1 MFTGIVEA
9 MGTVT
14 SVAED
19 GARSQL
25 TISTPG
31 WGADLQHGES
41 IAVDGVCLTVAK
53 HTGDEWIAD
62 VMRITRELT
71 TLGSVQP
78 GARVNLERAM
88 RADGRFGGHILQ
100 GHVDGIATLVAR
112 DSQPDWDDLTFE
124 IPEHLA
130 RYVVAKGSIALN
142 GTSLTVAGRG
152 RPACHRV
159 ADPDDAGGDHLRRA
173 RGGRPGERRGRRH
186 RQARRAPAAG
196 ASMSDPIVELVERA
210 LEDLKQGK
218 PVLVSDSRDRE
229 NEADFILS
237 AERATVEWIAWGIR
251 HSSGY
256 LCAPMPSE
264 KADALHLP
272 LMVPRSED
280 PRRTAYTVSVDAAS
294 GITTGI
300 SAADRHRTLQV
311 LARPDAKPEDVIRPG
326 HVLPLRAVA
335 GGVLHRPGH
344 TEAAVDLCRLA
355 GLEPVGVIAELVN
368 DDGTMMRQGDASQ
381 LAQKEGLVLMTI
393 ADLIH
398 YRRAKNDVP
407 EPVEP
412 QPHRVALD
420 GEARLPT
427 QYGEFTIKGFR
438 DERTGDQHVVLWRA
452 PVEGVVPIVR
462 VHSECLTGDAFGSV
476 RCECGPQLHAAMER
490 VAQEGGAVI
499 YLTGHE
505 GRGIGILHKIQAYAL
520 QDAGRDTVDANT
532 DLGLPVDRREY
543 GAAAAI
549 LHQLGLQ
556 RIRLLTNNPAKV
568 EGLRASGIDV
578 AERVALHVGAH
589 PENEAYRLAKIERMG
604 HIKGDDE

>member
-1 MFTGIVEA
+1 MT
-9 MGTVT
+9 
-14 SVAED
+14 
-19 GARSQL
+19 
-25 TISTPG
+25 
-31 WGADLQHGES
+31 
-41 IAVDGVCLTVAK
+41 
-53 HTGDEWIAD
+53 
-62 VMRITRELT
+62 
-71 TLGSVQP
+71 
-78 GARVNLERAM
+78 
-88 RADGRFGGHILQ
+88 
-100 GHVDGIATLVAR
+100 
-112 DSQPDWDDLTFE
+112 
-124 IPEHLA
+124 
-130 RYVVAKGSIALN
+130 
-142 GTSLTVAGRG
+142 
-152 RPACHRV
+152 
-159 ADPDDAGGDHLRRA
+159 DPV
-173 RGGRPGERRGRRH
+173 
-186 RQARRAPAAG
+186 
-196 ASMSDPIVELVERA
+196 VELVERA
-210 LEDLKQGK
+210 LADLAEGK

-229 NEADFILS
+229 NEADFIMS
-237 AERATVEWIAWGIR
+237 AERTTVEWVAWGIR

-256 LCAPMPSE
+256 LCAPMPGE

-280 PRRTAYTVSVDAAS
+280 PRRTAYTVSVDAAT
-294 GITTGI
+294 GISTGI

-311 LARPDAKPEDVIRPG
+311 LAQPNTTPEDIIRPG

-368 DDGTMMRQGDASQ
+368 DDGTMMRQGDASL
-381 LAQKEGLVLMTI
+381 LAHKEGLVLMTI

-398 YRRAKNDVP
+398 YRRMKNDVP
-407 EPVEP
+407 EPAKP
-412 QPHRVALD
+412 QTHRVAFD

-438 DERTGDQHVVLWRA
+438 DERTGDQHVVLWRE
-452 PVEGVVPIVR
+452 PVDGVVPVVR

-549 LHQLGLQ
+549 LHNLGLNQ
-556 RIRLLTNNPAKV
+556 VRLLTNNPAKV

-578 AERVALHVGAH
+578 AQRLPLHVGEH
-589 PENEAYRLAKIERMG
+589 PENEAYRLAKIQRMG
-604 HIKGDDE
+604 HIQGDNA

>member
-1 MFTGIVEA
+1 
-9 MGTVT
+9 
-14 SVAED
+14 
-19 GARSQL
+19 
-25 TISTPG
+25 
-31 WGADLQHGES
+31 
-41 IAVDGVCLTVAK
+41 
-53 HTGDEWIAD
+53 
-62 VMRITRELT
+62 
-71 TLGSVQP
+71 
-78 GARVNLERAM
+78 
-88 RADGRFGGHILQ
+88 
-100 GHVDGIATLVAR
+100 
-112 DSQPDWDDLTFE
+112 
-124 IPEHLA
+124 
-130 RYVVAKGSIALN
+130 
-142 GTSLTVAGRG
+142 
-152 RPACHRV
+152 
-159 ADPDDAGGDHLRRA
+159 
-173 RGGRPGERRGRRH
+173 
-186 RQARRAPAAG
+186 
-196 ASMSDPIVELVERA
+196 MSDPIVELVERA

-532 DLGLPVDRREY
+532 DLGLPADRREY